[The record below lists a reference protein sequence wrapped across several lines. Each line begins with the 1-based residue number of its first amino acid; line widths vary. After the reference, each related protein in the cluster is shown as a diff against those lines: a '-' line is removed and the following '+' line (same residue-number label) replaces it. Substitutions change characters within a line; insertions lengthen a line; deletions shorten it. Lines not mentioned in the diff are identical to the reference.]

1 MLNFRKFFLRQKGQ
15 GVVEYAMLL
24 GFMIILLIGLMIN
37 DTGNVKTEVSKT
49 FAKTASIFKN

>member
-24 GFMIILLIGLMIN
+24 GFMIILLIGLMLN
-37 DTGNVKTEVSKT
+37 NTGDVKNEVSKT
-49 FAKTASIFKN
+49 FSKTASIFQN

>member
-1 MLNFRKFFLRQKGQ
+1 M
-15 GVVEYAMLL
+15 VEYAMLL

-49 FAKTASIFKN
+49 FAKTASIFQN

>member
-37 DTGNVKTEVSKT
+37 NTGNVKTEVSKT
-49 FAKTASIFKN
+49 FAKTASIFQN